1 MLQDFSFK
9 ILHQPGLKH
18 TNADALSRNPVGQAT
33 DDDDF
38 GEKIQNVGSSP
49 TDTSKR
55 KKEALLIQT
64 GEGKKWLGVRRRDR
78 ECVQQHACC
87 DHVSNQ

>member
-1 MLQDFSFK
+1 
-9 ILHQPGLKH
+9 
-18 TNADALSRNPVGQAT
+18 
-33 DDDDF
+33 
-38 GEKIQNVGSSP
+38 
-49 TDTSKR
+49 
-55 KKEALLIQT
+55 LIQT